1 MIDGKQGGIMETEAA
16 EDFIFEVNVSAQS
29 GFLLGVALGA
39 FLIPVLTVCAVF
51 YYICHQIG

>member
-1 MIDGKQGGIMETEAA
+1 METEDA

-29 GFLLGVALGA
+29 GFLLGVAIGA
-39 FLIPVLTVCAVF
+39 FLIPVLTVCVVF